1 MTKTAKLLKWTVI
14 AAAVLVVAYIAI
26 GSWQAASLLDA
37 TLRVGAPTAQ
47 SSGWPAP
54 QSPADIGYEGD
65 PQQAYGYTFQ
75 DVELSGE
82 LGDLAAWLIPASQ
95 ENATAPWAIFVHG
108 IGGRRENGYRFL
120 PTFHEAGLPVLM
132 ISYRNDS
139 NQPADP
145 SGLYAFGLTEWR
157 DLETAVQF
165 AMENGAPSIIV
176 VAESMGGGI
185 VGQFLRQSDTAASL
199 SAIVLDAPAIDF
211 HAILTD
217 QIERMDLPLAPILA
231 LGALW
236 FSGLSEPVHL
246 ADALTTDEFA
256 AFGEPIF
263 LSHGFSDSVVP
274 IGSSD
279 ALVGRREHVTQYLQ
293 TGSDHIQSWKADPA
307 RYEAAL
313 KGFSHNA
320 QGARLARTNSL
331 VAAGP
336 YVTSSEHFG
345 HFHL

>member
-1 MTKTAKLLKWTVI
+1 MTKAAKLLKWAAIT
-14 AAAVLVVAYIAI
+14 AAVLVVGYVVI

-54 QSPADIGYEGD
+54 EGPADIGYEGD
-65 PQQAYGYTFQ
+65 PQQAYGYAFQ
-75 DVELSGE
+75 DVQLSGE

-95 ENATAPWAIFVHG
+95 ENANAPWAIFVHG

-120 PTFHEAGLPVLM
+120 PTLHEAGLPVLM

-139 NQPADP
+139 DQPADP

-157 DLETAVQF
+157 DLETAVQY
-165 AMENGAPSIIV
+165 ATENGAPSVIV

-185 VGQFLRQSDTAASL
+185 VGQFLRQSDAATSL

-217 QIERMDLPLAPILA
+217 QIERMNLPLAAILA
-231 LGALW
+231 RGALW
-236 FSGLSEPVHL
+236 FSGLSEPMHL
-246 ADALTTDEFA
+246 ADAVTTDEFA

-263 LSHGFSDSVVP
+263 LSHGFTDSVVP

-279 ALVGRREHVTQYLQ
+279 ALVARRLNVTEYLR
-293 TGSDHIQSWKADPA
+293 TGADHIQSWKADPA

-313 KGFSHNA
+313 SGFLST
-320 QGARLARTNSL
+320 RMMR
-331 VAAGP
+331 
-336 YVTSSEHFG
+336 
-345 HFHL
+345 